1 VALSP
6 DGALLA
12 SAGQDRSWKLW
23 DVQSGENL
31 LAVLMQN
38 SWGDCTCLTRSGTR
52 MIVNFRSSIQPA
64 EPIWIP
70 NRSHKAVLL
79 WNMHSGA
86 LEHRLLGHSGGV
98 GFARLSVMKRTGARQ
113 SDLGATIQ
121 LFSVQECGVLS

>member
-70 NRSHKAVLL
+70 NRSHVEVS
-79 WNMHSGA
+79 NP
-86 LEHRLLGHSGGV
+86 
-98 GFARLSVMKRTGARQ
+98 
-113 SDLGATIQ
+113 
-121 LFSVQECGVLS
+121 LF

>member
-1 VALSP
+1 MLKFQIHSFSCPV
-6 DGALLA
+6 
-12 SAGQDRSWKLW
+12 
-23 DVQSGENL
+23 
-31 LAVLMQN
+31 
-38 SWGDCTCLTRSGTR
+38 WGH
-52 MIVNFRSSIQPA
+52 SSVVISFSFA
-64 EPIWIP
+64 EPRW
-70 NRSHKAVLL
+70 RVATGGMDKAVLL